1 MPSSENKAQEKEKG
15 EQKSKGVDGP
25 LEAHSHKALQH
36 GLPLEKG
43 ERDTVRSASEDK
55 STVCSDTPTKEECH
69 AGCEL
74 PAHRTSQAGPEDRV
88 GGLQVLQKGCVF
100 GAWASPLLLMPKW
113 RGKMLD
119 TSERSDLQ
127 AQELEP
133 REYEQACN
141 QKGKM
146 GLEKLGLVG
155 AKESG
160 NPPLSTALNEG
171 IRDKAEK
178 DDEGGTPSNHFVV
191 VYDEEAAEKPNP
203 PRGKNAKKLAKVK
216 KEKPNKSVAN
226 RQ

>member
-1 MPSSENKAQEKEKG
+1 
-15 EQKSKGVDGP
+15 
-25 LEAHSHKALQH
+25 
-36 GLPLEKG
+36 
-43 ERDTVRSASEDK
+43 
-55 STVCSDTPTKEECH
+55 
-69 AGCEL
+69 
-74 PAHRTSQAGPEDRV
+74 
-88 GGLQVLQKGCVF
+88 
-100 GAWASPLLLMPKW
+100 
-113 RGKMLD
+113 MLD

-141 QKGKM
+141 QKRKM
-146 GLEKLGLVG
+146 GLEKLEPVD

-203 PRGKNAKKLAKVK
+203 PRGKNA
-216 KEKPNKSVAN
+216 
-226 RQ
+226 QQTC